1 MAVFCL
7 LALGL
12 LVWFQPFGGGA
23 RLPATT
29 QGRAGESVQSP
40 STEEANGH
48 PAATTTA
55 RARSNKWNIGSVLD
69 GDEPLPIRRVRTPSG
84 HRRFVSLLV
93 AAEPDTE
100 PGEPADDDPA
110 EGEPSDLDDDHPGS
124 YWANLG
130 YSSLRAVLSDLGID
144 ADRAWI
150 DSPTGEILVSQDIRP
165 VGTPGPA
172 GSDRLLVLA
181 PEPTPGD
188 IDGDGTA
195 TALDVA
201 RFLERFA
208 AKDAHADINLDG
220 AVNQADM
227 VEFLRLWSEGAG

>member
-23 RLPATT
+23 RVTAPA
-29 QGRAGESVQSP
+29 RRDAGVSGEAPPAEETHVQ
-40 STEEANGH
+40 T
-48 PAATTTA
+48 AAETA
-55 RARSNKWNIGSVLD
+55 ARTRPNKWNVGSVLE
-69 GDEPLPIRRVRTPSG
+69 GDEPLPIRKVRTPSG
-84 HRRFVSLLV
+84 QRRFVSLLV
-93 AAEPDTE
+93 AAGPDTE

-130 YSSLRAVLSDLGID
+130 YSSLRALLGDLGID

-165 VGTPGPA
+165 VGTSDPA

-208 AKDAHADINLDG
+208 ARDAHADINLDG
-220 AVNQADM
+220 AVNQADL